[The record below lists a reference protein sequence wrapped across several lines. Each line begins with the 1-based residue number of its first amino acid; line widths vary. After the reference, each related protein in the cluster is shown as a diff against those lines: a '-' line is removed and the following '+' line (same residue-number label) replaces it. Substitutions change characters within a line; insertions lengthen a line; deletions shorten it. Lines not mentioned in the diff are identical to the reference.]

1 MVGYPDFLAIG
12 TPSYADRVYADIYP
26 GNYVACLGIDDI
38 DSISRSISNKHKI
51 VVNGDRGGMGAN
63 KAWVADSSRFKLS

>member
-63 KAWVADSSRFKLS
+63 KAWVADLSRFKLS